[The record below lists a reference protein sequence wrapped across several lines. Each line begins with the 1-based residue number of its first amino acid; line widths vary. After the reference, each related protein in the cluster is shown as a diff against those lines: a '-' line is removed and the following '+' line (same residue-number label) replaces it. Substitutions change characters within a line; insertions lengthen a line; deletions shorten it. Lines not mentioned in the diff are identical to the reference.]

1 MRIKKLFLCVFL
13 FLLVLSNLISSA
25 HAFNIRPYGK
35 LGYMAVSPSASDLGF
50 VLADGDGDLDEY
62 LDKQTITYGA
72 GVQMVFP
79 INSQI
84 FEGMETSVGID
95 MGIYRLFG
103 YEFQASDASSK
114 WNGDEYSFYLGG
126 LVELNMVDSPVMF
139 QAGAGLHFV
148 YWQEERTFEG
158 THINE
163 YETDSGTE
171 TSFGLTLAAGT
182 NLAVGESTTI
192 PVILQLNT
200 IFRYETMFEL
210 GIIFGFDIA
219 R

>member
-1 MRIKKLFLCVFL
+1 MKIIRLFLCVFI
-13 FLLVLSNLISSA
+13 FLLVFSITTLSL
-25 HAFNIRPYGK
+25 HAFSLRPYGK
-35 LGYMAVSPSASDLGF
+35 LGSMIASPSASDLGF

-114 WNGDEYSFYLGG
+114 WNEDEYSFYVGG
-126 LVELNMVDSPVMF
+126 LVELNMVDSPVIF
-139 QAGAGLHFV
+139 QAGAGLHIV
-148 YWQEERTFEG
+148 CWQEERTFEG

-163 YETDSGTE
+163 YETDSGTG
-171 TSFGLTLAAGT
+171 TNFGVTLAAGT
-182 NLAVGESTTI
+182 KLSAGKSTSI

-210 GIIFGFDIA
+210 GIIFGFDFA